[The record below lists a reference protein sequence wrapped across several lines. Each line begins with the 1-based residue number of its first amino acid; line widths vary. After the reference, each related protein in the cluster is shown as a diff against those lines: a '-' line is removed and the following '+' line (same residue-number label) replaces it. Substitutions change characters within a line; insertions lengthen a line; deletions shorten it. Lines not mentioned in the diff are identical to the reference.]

1 MAAVTAAPSN
11 PEGMMTKPALLI
23 LSFSPIAGDARVLK
37 QVRLFR
43 DRYAVTTCGH
53 GPAPEGVVEHIRI
66 PDGLSATAL
75 NGRLITLR
83 WYRRAFWSLPAVRW
97 VRHALAGR
105 RFDAVLANDLEAVPP
120 ALRVADRGRVHAD
133 LHEYAPRLHEEH
145 AAWNRRIRPF
155 YEWLARRYA
164 TRAASWSTVGDGLAR
179 EYEREF
185 GFAPRV
191 VTNAAPYAE
200 LAAGPVGDPIR
211 LVHSGAGLGNRNLM
225 TMVEGVELAERDVTF
240 DLYLTPND
248 PAYLDRIRQHAAGS
262 ARVRLHDPVPY
273 DRLIATLNDYDVG
286 VFVLPPVNFNYRW
299 ALPNKLF
306 DYIQARLGI
315 IVGPSEEMAR
325 YVREHDLG
333 IVADDF
339 SADALARAIDGL
351 DLEAVRMMKSA
362 ANAAAPIVSAEQE
375 VHGWEDAIAQ
385 LVDGRADA

>member
-1 MAAVTAAPSN
+1 
-11 PEGMMTKPALLI
+11 MTKPALLI

-43 DRYAVTTCGH
+43 DRYAVTTCGY
-53 GPAPEGVVEHIRI
+53 GEAPEGVEHIRI
-66 PDGLSATAL
+66 PDGLSVTAL

-97 VRHALAGR
+97 VRQALAGR
-105 RFDAVLANDLEAVPP
+105 RFDAVLANDLEAVPL
-120 ALRVADRGRVHAD
+120 ALRVADGGRVHAD

-155 YEWLARRYA
+155 AEWLARRYA
-164 TRAASWSTVGDGLAR
+164 ARAASWTTVGAGLAR
-179 EYEREF
+179 EYERQF
-185 GFAPRV
+185 GFAPAV
-191 VTNAAPYAE
+191 VTNAAPYAD
-200 LAAGPVGDPIR
+200 LQPGPVGDPIR

-225 TMVEGVELAERDVTF
+225 TMVEGVELARREVTF

-248 PAYLDRIRQHAAGS
+248 PAYLDRIRRHAERS
-262 ARVRLHDPVPY
+262 TRVRLHDPVPY
-273 DRLIATLNDYDVG
+273 DRLIATLNEYDVG

-315 IVGPSEEMAR
+315 IVGPSEEMAH

-333 IVADDF
+333 AVADDF
-339 SADALARAIDGL
+339 TAESLARAIDAL
-351 DLEAVRMMKSA
+351 DGDAVRRMKLASH
-362 ANAAAPIVSAEQE
+362 AAAPVVSAERE
-375 VHGWEDAIAQ
+375 VHGWETAIDRLLGA
-385 LVDGRADA
+385 GSPS